1 MFYTLLI
8 ATFAIALAVSWVTCR
23 MFQNPADRI
32 LRRVI
37 QDEIYVSWLTYLK
50 FALYVVGVSSGV
62 RIFQIERYIS
72 APSYPEGAK
81 ILQLTGERWV
91 LEIYRTVIESL
102 QGLAVVLLVFFLA
115 ALAAFVIVRIVEA
128 ARGPRTPATAA

>member
-128 ARGPRTPATAA
+128 ARGARPPGTAA